1 MLAVVT
7 IATGEWGVLSYPPL
21 ELPAT
26 VQPTSTGGGCSPEE
40 EEDERKKRW
49 ERGEEEMRKGREK
62 ERIRRMGKGKRAL
75 THKVQSAQED
85 CTNLA

>member
-40 EEDERKKRW
+40 EEDE
-49 ERGEEEMRKGREK
+49 EEMRKGRGK
-62 ERIRRMGKGKRAL
+62 EEWERRREL
-75 THKVQSAQED
+75 
-85 CTNLA
+85 